1 MHRRQWQ
8 QLRRFTFRVNSKHH
22 GLSLDHPT
30 QQGAT
35 IKISI
40 IIPSLNEAQ
49 CIAQTLAPLQPL
61 RSEGHE
67 VILCDGGSQDNTT
80 DLARPQV
87 DLILSS
93 PKGRAVQMN
102 LGAEAASGEVLWFLH
117 ADTRI
122 PADAHTNLIA
132 NLASSSR
139 VWGRFRVGLSGSS
152 RIFRIIEGMM
162 NLRSCI
168 SGIATGDQGIFVLSQ
183 VFKRIGGF
191 DQIPLM
197 EDIALSKRLKRLS
210 RPLCMPD
217 RLTTSSRRWE
227 ENGIFTTIILMWR
240 LRLAYYLG
248 TSPQALANRYNP

>member
-1 MHRRQWQ
+1 
-8 QLRRFTFRVNSKHH
+8 
-22 GLSLDHPT
+22 
-30 QQGAT
+30 
-35 IKISI
+35 
-40 IIPSLNEAQ
+40 
-49 CIAQTLAPLQPL
+49 
-61 RSEGHE
+61 
-67 VILCDGGSQDNTT
+67 
-80 DLARPQV
+80 
-87 DLILSS
+87 
-93 PKGRAVQMN
+93 
-102 LGAEAASGEVLWFLH
+102 
-117 ADTRI
+117 
-122 PADAHTNLIA
+122 
-132 NLASSSR
+132 
-139 VWGRFRVGLSGSS
+139 
-152 RIFRIIEGMM
+152 M